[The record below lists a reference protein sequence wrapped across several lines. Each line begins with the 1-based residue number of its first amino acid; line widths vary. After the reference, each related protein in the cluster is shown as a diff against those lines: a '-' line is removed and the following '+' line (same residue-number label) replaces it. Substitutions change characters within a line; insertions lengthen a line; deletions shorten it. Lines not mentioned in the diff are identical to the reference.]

1 MTEGTG
7 QMVRSGGGQGGQQ
20 VYINVYRAGQNW
32 AGNYSTFRIIVQ
44 YRGNGSSAWNASGN
58 NWQAYSVGDRSWS
71 GSFSIPSGQGGNTFT
86 LLDTM
91 FDVGHDGNG
100 YFRSFSSR
108 AAIQSSNTSYIG
120 SGDVTVWEGDSPRIP
135 KRPSPPG
142 TPTVINNLPTSL
154 SISWPASSDDAGS
167 AIDAYLLRYWP
178 NPEGSGQYIDHSQQ
192 NNTSRVVT
200 GLQPGKEY
208 RFVVYAHNGAADNG
222 GYSNVSGALVVR
234 TRAGVRI
241 KVDGVWKLA
250 IPYVKVEGAWK
261 MAIPYVKDN
270 GAWKMT
276 S

>member
-1 MTEGTG
+1 MTEATG
-7 QMVRSGGGQGGQQ
+7 QMIRSGGGQGGQQ
-20 VYINVYRAGQNW
+20 VYLNVYRVGQNW

-44 YRGNGSSAWNASGN
+44 YRGNGSSAWNPEGN
-58 NWQAYSVGDRSWS
+58 NWQAYSIGARAWS
-71 GSFSIPSGQGGNTFT
+71 GSFSIPRSQSGSTIW
-86 LLDTM
+86 LLDTT

-100 YFRSFSSR
+100 YLGGFSSS
-108 AAIQSSNTSYIG
+108 AAIQSSNTAYIG
-120 SGDVTVWEGDSPRIP
+120 SGSVSVWEGDSPRIP

-142 TPTVINNLPTSL
+142 TPTVKNNLPTSL
-154 SISWPASSDDAGS
+154 TLSWPPSADNAGS
-167 AIDAYLLRYWP
+167 PIDGYLLRYWP
-178 NPEGSGQYIDHSQQ
+178 NPSGSGPYIDHSQQ
-192 NNTSRVVT
+192 NNTSRTVT

-208 RFVVYAHNGAADNG
+208 RFVVYAHNAAADNA

-250 IPYVKVEGAWK
+250 IPYLKVDGAWK

-270 GAWKMT
+270 NTWKMT